1 MTTPKT
7 PIAPR
12 LVLACAVVLPGTG
25 QVLNRAP
32 LRGLVF
38 LFFILLM
45 GALTLKTA
53 APSVSIIGKL
63 SGGIFVYFMSI
74 LDAYRTAKLRFAF
87 WKLHSEAG
95 GLPGQT

>member
-1 MTTPKT
+1 MTAPKA

-32 LRGLVF
+32 LRGLMF
-38 LFFILLM
+38 LFFILLL

-74 LDAYRTAKLRFAF
+74 LDAYRTARLRLAF
-87 WKLHSEAG
+87 WKQQGEAG
-95 GLPGQT
+95 QPTLQP